1 MTTLLSIVRVNR
13 FLFLFENHPR
23 FQFDSIRPIY
33 LLSIYIQ
40 LLDVNAR
47 CHATPSHLIIPHYN
61 NPYESLHPS
70 LSLGCLS
77 PVNAF
82 TLLRLPSLLEK

>member
-1 MTTLLSIVRVNR
+1 MASFR
-13 FLFLFENHPR
+13 FFANHPR

-47 CHATPSHLIIPHYN
+47 CHAMPCHLIIPHYD
-61 NPYESLHPS
+61 NPYESLHLS
-70 LSLGCLS
+70 LSLVYLS
-77 PVNAF
+77 PVNAS
-82 TLLRLPSLLEK
+82 TLIRLPSLLEK